1 MMGIDTLIQGRLFD
15 AMVEVFTGTGISTE
29 IFYLTLLVGGLTIM
43 FIKNKSL
50 GMITV
55 MLLVVAVPLTSII
68 LGEAH
73 KYLYALMFF
82 GAVSLIYS
90 VFKSKGY

>member
-1 MMGIDTLIQGRLFD
+1 MGIDTLIQGKLFD
-15 AMVEVFTGTGISTE
+15 AMIEVFTGTGISSD
-29 IFYLTLLVGGLTIM
+29 IFYLTLLVGGLALM

-50 GMITV
+50 GMLTV
-55 MLLVVAVPLTSII
+55 MLLIVAVPITSII

-73 KYLYALMFF
+73 KYLYAMMFF